1 MGVKSGW
8 ESQWTAL
15 PLQITRGELITGD
28 PGKQLSQLV
37 KLIDCGGLLYVELCL
52 KPSCPFWRNSC
63 GE

>member
-8 ESQWTAL
+8 ESQWTTV

-37 KLIDCGGLLYVELCL
+37 K
-52 KPSCPFWRNSC
+52 
-63 GE
+63 